1 MTGIREETDK
11 KLLGINAISKH
22 FICDNNFMVIKL
34 KPAINLLIK
43 NLKDKSIKKKLIF
56 PLKNNNIKRSK
67 INELNAYQ

>member
-1 MTGIREETDK
+1 
-11 KLLGINAISKH
+11 
-22 FICDNNFMVIKL
+22 MVIKL